1 MPGEKKRGGRRAYL
15 NDFSPRLDGGY
26 DYNGALHA
34 FQEGSMS
41 RRQAMTR
48 LWALSAVSAML
59 IIAAG
64 CVPAAG
70 TANCPYV
77 LLPYAGSAVSA
88 VSVIWLMARLSGGGD
103 PLRDYVYKATVEQYA
118 LRSML
123 VIVFTALS
131 LAGDA
136 LYLILNGV
144 QGLVWGT
151 AAFWLCQG
159 GAVCSVCLWRRA
171 FSRLRWKIRSQN
183 L

>member
-26 DYNGALHA
+26 DYNGTLHA
-34 FQEGSMS
+34 FQEEGMS
-41 RRQAMTR
+41 RKQAMTR
-48 LWALSAVSAML
+48 LWTLSAASAL
-59 IIAAG
+59 FILASG

-70 TANCPYV
+70 MQNCPYV
-77 LLPYAGSAVSA
+77 LLPYVGSALSV

-103 PLRDYVYKATVEQYA
+103 PLRDYVYKATVEQYE

-123 VIVFTALS
+123 VIVFAALS

-151 AAFWLCQG
+151 IAFWLCQG
-159 GAVCSVCLWRRA
+159 AAVCLICLWRRA
-171 FSRLRWKIRSQN
+171 FSRLTWKIQSQN
-183 L
+183 P

>member
-1 MPGEKKRGGRRAYL
+1 MSGEKKRGGRRAYL
-15 NDFSPRLDGGY
+15 NDFSPRVDGGY
-26 DYNGALHA
+26 DYNGTLHS
-34 FQEGSMS
+34 FQEDSMS
-41 RRQAMTR
+41 RRQAMAR
-48 LWALSAVSAML
+48 LWVLSGVSAAL
-59 IIAAG
+59 IIIAG

-88 VSVIWLMARLSGGGD
+88 VSVIWLMARMSYAGD
-103 PLRDYVYKATVEQYA
+103 PLRDYVYKATVEQYE

-123 VIVFTALS
+123 VIVFAALS

-151 AAFWLCQG
+151 IAFWLCQG
-159 GAVCSVCLWRRA
+159 AAICAICLWRRT
-171 FSRLRWKIRSQN
+171 FSRLTWKIKSEN
-183 L
+183 P